1 MCAKSTFGR
10 VFNLTREGVA
20 PITEAIRSEN
30 GGLGA
35 DLCIEC
41 SGAPAAVVQGMEI
54 LSAQDEICREDEG
67 FLMLTDISSD
77 LNAKRE
83 YMNPKVKG
91 HYSAKGLECLG
102 RAAAETLG
110 NIR

>member
-1 MCAKSTFGR
+1 MNNKGLRINRSISIRAFFVWSCA
-10 VFNLTREGVA
+10 GV
-20 PITEAIRSEN
+20 P
-30 GGLGA
+30 
-35 DLCIEC
+35 
-41 SGAPAAVVQGMEI
+41 
-54 LSAQDEICREDEG
+54 CREDEG
-67 FLMLTDISSD
+67 FLMLTDISSG